1 MPEAR
6 RLPALLAAARAAAAV
21 AATALAAALAGAC
34 SLNYEQAKVAEQLAP
49 EIPDTVMLGF
59 THTVVS
65 DGRVWVRLW
74 AQRAEGYDQAK
85 KIVLTGVRFQEFD
98 SQGQLATEG
107 VADRA
112 VYHSDSENA
121 EVSGHILIRAL
132 GEKASLSAES
142 LSWVRAGR
150 RLSSGAGQLVRLAKE
165 DGSFLEGRGFQ
176 ADFSRRRLEFSQGA
190 SGGYVEAENAGR

>member
-6 RLPALLAAARAAAAV
+6 RLPALLAAA
-21 AATALAAALAGAC
+21 LAAALAGAGAC
-34 SLNYEQAKVAEQLAP
+34 SLNYEQARVAEQLAP

-65 DGRVWVRLW
+65 EGRVWVRLS
-74 AQRAEGYDQAK
+74 AQRAEGYDQSK
-85 KIVLTGVRFQEFD
+85 KIVLTGVSFQEFD
-98 SQGQLATEG
+98 SQGRLATEA

-121 EVSGHILIRAL
+121 EVAGHILIRAL
-132 GEKASLSAES
+132 EEKASLTAES
-142 LSWVRAGR
+142 LSWVREGR
-150 RLSSGAGQLVRLAKE
+150 RLSSGAGQRVRLAKE

-176 ADFSRRRLEFSQGA
+176 ADFSRRRLEFTQGA